1 MQRKSCHQHFHFPA
15 PPSGWEWRP
24 SYVDPRTTVGSKT
37 QLQVMHSLMPTA
49 SSPPSPATITA
60 QQWRRKNSQ
69 SGASGCLVRQGFRNQ
84 TGVNSHLTLTLTLPE
99 RRKHLPRLSTAL
111 SPQPPLSWN
120 EGHRGSN
127 WCPASQGCALRTRDT
142 FVPFLLG
149 LPIVGMALP
158 HTHTL
163 AHE

>member
-1 MQRKSCHQHFHFPA
+1 
-15 PPSGWEWRP
+15 
-24 SYVDPRTTVGSKT
+24 
-37 QLQVMHSLMPTA
+37 MHSLVPTA
-49 SSPPSPATITA
+49 SSPPSPADNHCTA
-60 QQWRRKNSQ
+60 VEEGEQPKWCQRLPSAAGLPQPDRRE
-69 SGASGCLVRQGFRNQ
+69 
-84 TGVNSHLTLTLTLPE
+84 LTSYSLTLTLPE

-149 LPIVGMALP
+149 LPIAGMALP

>member
-1 MQRKSCHQHFHFPA
+1 M
-15 PPSGWEWRP
+15 E
-24 SYVDPRTTVGSKT
+24 T
-37 QLQVMHSLMPTA
+37 QLCRPQDYSRKQN
-49 SSPPSPATITA
+49 PAAGHAQSYAHRLLSTITCDNHCTA
-60 QQWRRKNSQ
+60 MEEGEQPKWCQR
-69 SGASGCLVRQGFRNQ
+69 LPVRQGFRNQ

-149 LPIVGMALP
+149 LPIAGMALP
-158 HTHTL
+158 HTHTP